1 MLLSVIIPV
10 YNVERYL
17 ERCLESIFA
26 QWDKEHIELIC
37 INDGSTDK
45 SYSILMEY
53 SNVHPELRL
62 VNQSNIGLGA
72 TRNKA
77 VQLAIGKYLM
87 FVDSDDYLEPDCLK
101 KILVS
106 ASELSSDFVEFE
118 SLVKDEKGQ
127 LVRKFNILSEEL
139 TDLSLDNYLDRNNKL
154 LVTAWCKI
162 WNRKFIRKN
171 NIKFEENTRW
181 EDIEFS
187 QLAYEM
193 AETVSSRKIEVY
205 NYFLSDDSISRAKV
219 SDEFLSQ
226 FLAQRIR
233 KNRLWMQTTKSR
245 NIMDLLKPELYKAKR
260 RFMLNIISGLKSRTI
275 SWKGLVYLLRQ
286 P

>member
-1 MLLSVIIPV
+1 
-10 YNVERYL
+10 
-17 ERCLESIFA
+17 
-26 QWDKEHIELIC
+26 
-37 INDGSTDK
+37 
-45 SYSILMEY
+45 MEY

-154 LVTAWCKI
+154 LVTAWSKI

>member
-1 MLLSVIIPV
+1 MLISIIIPV
-10 YNVERYL
+10 YNVEKYL
-17 ERCLESIFA
+17 SRCLESIFT
-26 QWDKEHIELIC
+26 QWEKEHVEIIC
-37 INDGSTDK
+37 INDGSTDR

-53 SNVHPELRL
+53 SLEHPELRI

-87 FVDSDDYLEPDCLK
+87 FVDSDDYIEPDCLK

-118 SLVKDEKGQ
+118 SLVKDEKGL
-127 LVRKFNILSEEL
+127 LVRKFNVFNDDL
-139 TDLSLDNYLDRNNKL
+139 TDLSLDNYLNRTNKL
-154 LVTAWCKI
+154 LVTAWSKI

-187 QLAYEM
+187 QLAYES
-193 AETVSSRKIEVY
+193 AKTVSSRKIEVY
-205 NYFLSDDSISRAKV
+205 NYFLSNDSISRSKV

-245 NIMDLLKPELYKAKR
+245 SVKDLLKPELYKAKR
-260 RFMLNIISGLKSRTI
+260 RFILNIISGLMSRTI
-275 SWKGLVYLLRQ
+275 SWKGLVYLLRH